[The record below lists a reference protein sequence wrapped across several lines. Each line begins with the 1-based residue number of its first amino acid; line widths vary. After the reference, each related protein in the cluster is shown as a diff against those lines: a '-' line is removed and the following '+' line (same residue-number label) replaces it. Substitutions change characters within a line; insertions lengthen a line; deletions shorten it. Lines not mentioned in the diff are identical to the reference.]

1 MKQQNRKVSVHND
14 KSEEITIGFLL
25 DFKTINNSVH
35 AIVEVTGGNI
45 ISAKIENV
53 HFVNTRAKRFKNII
67 EKQEESINSISYKQI
82 MQVVE
87 FHTKVKCDVIM
98 GQERLRNAV
107 NARFIFIALCSK
119 FRKSDTQKKIG
130 SYLDNRDHSSINHAK
145 KMHEIYMRY
154 DEYKELYNRCENEI
168 FAII

>member
-1 MKQQNRKVSVHND
+1 
-14 KSEEITIGFLL
+14 
-25 DFKTINNSVH
+25 
-35 AIVEVTGGNI
+35 
-45 ISAKIENV
+45 
-53 HFVNTRAKRFKNII
+53 
-67 EKQEESINSISYKQI
+67 

-87 FHTKVKCDVIM
+87 FHTKIKCDVII

-130 SYLDNRDHSSINHAK
+130 SYLGNRDHSSINHAK

-154 DEYKELYNRCENEI
+154 DEYKELYNSCENEI
-168 FAII
+168 LAII